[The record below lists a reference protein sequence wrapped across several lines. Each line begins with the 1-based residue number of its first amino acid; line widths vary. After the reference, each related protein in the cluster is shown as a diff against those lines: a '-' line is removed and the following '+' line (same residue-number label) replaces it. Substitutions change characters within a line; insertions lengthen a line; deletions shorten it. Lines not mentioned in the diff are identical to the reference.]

1 MVFYQKNFNHI
12 CIPID
17 TNPRMTDQERHIA
30 VWNNCLQI
38 IANNIDPQQV
48 STWFKPIRPVSLDG
62 ARLTVE
68 VPSDFFREYIEGAY
82 KDLIRLTI
90 RRAIGADAQLYYLV
104 RPVQN
109 RQGMV
114 LPQEEGS
121 VPGNNPISVPTYQ
134 PAGNPGPFVFPGI
147 KRVTINSRLNPSYCF
162 GNLVEGDCNKMGVSA
177 GESIAQAPGKTP
189 FNPLFLFGGPGLGK
203 THIAQAIGIDI
214 KKNFPDQVVLYVTG
228 NEFKT
233 QYMDAVKGNRIV
245 DFIAFYQR
253 IDVLIVDDIQDLATP
268 GAQNSF
274 FNVFNHLHGSG
285 KQLIFTSD
293 RAPADLQNFEER
305 LLSRFKWGLSVEL
318 SRPDYATRVKMLKS
332 RSEREGVALEEE
344 VLAYLASRIKTNFR
358 ELEGTLTSL
367 VAYATL
373 GHSDISLDLARTVT
387 GNIVGEEHTDVTT
400 DLILKTVCEYFNIT
414 RDQLLAPTRKRQIV
428 QARQIAMYE
437 CRNLIPNCSLSTI
450 GAELGGKDHAT
461 VVHACTTVQDLV
473 QIDKQFR
480 QWVEDIESMVVVPV
494 E

>member
-1 MVFYQKNFNHI
+1 
-12 CIPID
+12 
-17 TNPRMTDQERHIA
+17 MTDQERHIA

-38 IANNIDPQQV
+38 IENNIDPQQV

-90 RRAIGADAQLYYLV
+90 RRAIGADAQLFYLV
-104 RPVQN
+104 RPVRN
-109 RQGMV
+109 REGMV

-121 VPGNNPISVPTYQ
+121 VPANNPVSVPTYQ

-147 KRVTINSRLNPSYCF
+147 KRVTINSRLNPTYCF
-162 GNLVEGDCNKMGVSA
+162 SNLVEGDCNKMGVSA
-177 GESIAQAPGKTP
+177 GESIAKAPGKTP

-203 THIAQAIGIDI
+203 THIAQAVGIDI

-274 FNVFNHLHGSG
+274 FNVFNHLHGNG

-318 SRPDYATRVKMLKS
+318 SRPDYNTRVEMLRS
-332 RSEREGVALEEE
+332 RSMREGVALDEE
-344 VLAYLASRIKTNFR
+344 VLTYLASRIKTNFR

-387 GNIVGEEHTDVTT
+387 GNIVGEEPQGLTPDT
-400 DLILKTVCEYFNIT
+400 ILKTVCEYFNIT
-414 RDQLLAPTRKRQIV
+414 REQLVAPTRKRQIV

-437 CRNLIPNCSLSTI
+437 CRNLIPSCSLSTI

-461 VVHACTTVQDLV
+461 VVHACSTVQDLI
-473 QIDKQFR
+473 QTDKQFR

>member
-1 MVFYQKNFNHI
+1 
-12 CIPID
+12 
-17 TNPRMTDQERHIA
+17 MTDQERHIA

-38 IANNIDPQQV
+38 IGNNLDPQQFN
-48 STWFKPIRPVSLDG
+48 TWFKLIRPVSLEG
-62 ARLTVE
+62 SSLTVE

-90 RRAIGADAQLYYLV
+90 KRAIGADARLFYLV

-109 RQGMV
+109 QEAMV
-114 LPQEEGS
+114 LPAS
-121 VPGNNPISVPTYQ
+121 AAASPTNNPVSIPTYQ
-134 PAGNPGPFVFPGI
+134 PSGSPSPFVYPGVQ
-147 KRVTINSRLNPSYCF
+147 RVKIDPRLNPVYCF
-162 GNLVEGDCNKMGVSA
+162 RNLVEGECNKLGVSA

-203 THIAQAIGIDI
+203 THIAQAIGIGVKERFQD
-214 KKNFPDQVVLYVTG
+214 KVVLYVTG

-253 IDVLIVDDIQDLATP
+253 IDVLIVDDIQDLVGQGT
-268 GAQNSF
+268 QNTF
-274 FNVFNHLHGSG
+274 FNVFNHLHQSG

-293 RAPADLQNFEER
+293 RAPVDLQNFEDR

-318 SRPDYATRVKMLKS
+318 SRPDYATRLRML
-332 RSEREGVALEEE
+332 RERAAREGVKLDED
-344 VLAYLASRIKTNFR
+344 VLTFLAGRIKTNFR

-367 VAYATL
+367 VAHATL
-373 GHSDISLDLARTVT
+373 GHRQIDVELAQSIT
-387 GNIVGEEHTDVTT
+387 GKIVGEEASEVNME
-400 DLILKTVCEYFNIT
+400 LIIKTVCEYFNIT
-414 RDQLLAPTRKRQIV
+414 RDMLLSKSRKRQIV

-437 CRNLIPNCSLSTI
+437 CRSLIPSCSLSTI

-461 VVHACTTVQDLV
+461 VLHACSTVQDLMAT
-473 QIDKQFR
+473 DKLFR
-480 QWVEDIESMVVVPV
+480 QWVEDIENMITVPV
-494 E
+494 EG